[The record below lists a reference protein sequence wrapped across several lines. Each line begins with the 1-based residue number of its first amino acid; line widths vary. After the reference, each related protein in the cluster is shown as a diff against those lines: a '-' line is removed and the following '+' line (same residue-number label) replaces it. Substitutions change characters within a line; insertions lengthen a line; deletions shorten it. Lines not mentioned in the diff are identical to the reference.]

1 MTIATPC
8 HALRLNKAI
17 CKKKKRSTLKI
28 IGKHYFSQLWESV
41 SILESSLIL
50 YITHATQSVSKPT
63 SALSCAV
70 IWLFSHN
77 LCMQSCHALLSS
89 RDWPIRGSK
98 VVRKGQI
105 HSHTEKLGS
114 GRLVFLVENLKTLY
128 HLESRCI
135 YYKQLNRKV
144 RWLHAVELGGRLAN
158 LRSSIHRE

>member
-17 CKKKKRSTLKI
+17 CKKGYTLKI
-28 IGKHYFSQLWESV
+28 IGKHFSQLWASV
-41 SILESSLIL
+41 SFLEYSLKL
-50 YITHATQSVSKPT
+50 SLAHATQSVYKPT
-63 SALSCAV
+63 SLLSCGGV
-70 IWLFSHN
+70 WLFSHN

-114 GRLVFLVENLKTLY
+114 GRLGFLLENLKTLY
-128 HLESRCI
+128 HLEAWCI

-144 RWLHAVELGGRLAN
+144 RWLHTVELGDRLAN
-158 LRSSIHRE
+158 LRSSIRRE